1 MKYIHSFWSKPL
13 FDMKN
18 KDNRIFRH
26 NGGFPSAFLF
36 YCSWTYSCLTIK
48 KYYPNLH
55 LVTDSKGIELFK
67 NVLQLPYV
75 TFSDALDDLNDYHKG
90 AWALGK
96 LYTYRQQQE
105 PFCHI
110 DGDVFFF
117 GPILKELENKNL
129 FCQSFD
135 HNGIQY
141 SEMHPYVHKHFRNVP
156 KAFEGDLSA
165 TIKYFN
171 VGIIGG
177 SDIDLFQ
184 EYTAAAFKLIDQ
196 NQDKLDAINVTLFNL
211 YYEQFLLSNIIAKH
225 KKEVACLFPE
235 PDRECTHN
243 FAAFHE
249 IPNGSNY
256 IHLISHFKRSTEFLE
271 QMAMRLQFEYPDY
284 YKRLL
289 KFQETH
295 LV

>member
-1 MKYIHSFWSKPL
+1 MV
-13 FDMKN
+13 N

-26 NGGFPSAFLF
+26 NGGFPNAFLF

-55 LVTDSKGIELFK
+55 LVTDSKGVELFK

-75 TFSDALDDLNDYHKG
+75 TFSNALDDLKDYHKG

-96 LYTYRQQQE
+96 LYTYQQQQE

-117 GPILKELENKNL
+117 GPILKELENKSI

-141 SEMHPYVHKHFRNVP
+141 SEMHPYVHANFRDVP
-156 KAFEGDLSA
+156 KAFEGDLSD

-184 EYTAAAFKLIDQ
+184 EYTAAAFRLIDQ
-196 NQDKLDAINVTLFNL
+196 NQDKLDTINVTLFNL
-211 YYEQFLLSNIIAKH
+211 YYEQFLLSNVIAQRQ
-225 KKEVACLFPE
+225 KEVACLFSE

-256 IHLISHFKRSTEFLE
+256 IC
-271 QMAMRLQFEYPDY
+271 
-284 YKRLL
+284 LL
-289 KFQETH
+289 YTSPSPRDS
-295 LV
+295 